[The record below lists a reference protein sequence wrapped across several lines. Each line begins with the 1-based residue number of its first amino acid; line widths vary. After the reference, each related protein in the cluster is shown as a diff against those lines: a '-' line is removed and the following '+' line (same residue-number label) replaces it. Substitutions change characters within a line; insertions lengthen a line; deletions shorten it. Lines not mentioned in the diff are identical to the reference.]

1 MKSDIKFLDPKAPVA
16 IKVQA
21 AIKQGDPDTLQELL
35 DGQPGLATIRIG
47 DATEARSLLHIATD
61 WPGHIPN
68 GPKIIKILVDA
79 GGDVNATFVGKH
91 TETPLHWAAS
101 NDDVLALDVLL
112 DLGANI
118 EAEGGV
124 ICDGTPLAD
133 ARAFLQLSTATRLVE
148 RGAHVDLQDAATL
161 GLMDHLEKEF
171 VAQPG
176 PQQETINMAFWNACH
191 GGQILAAKFLHQHGA
206 DMNYIPPWA
215 DNTPLAEAKSVGYD
229 GLVSWLNSIEAQ
241 A

>member
-1 MKSDIKFLDPKAPVA
+1 MMSDIKYINPKAPVA

-21 AIKQGDPDTLQELL
+21 AIKQGDLDTLQELL
-35 DGQPGLATIRIG
+35 NEQPGLATIRIG
-47 DATEARSLLHIATD
+47 DTAEARSLLHIATD
-61 WPGHIPN
+61 WPGQIPN

-79 GGDVNATFVGKH
+79 GGDVNATFIGKH
-91 TETPLHWAAS
+91 IETALHWAAS
-101 NDDVLALDVLL
+101 NGDVLALDMLL

-118 EAEGGV
+118 EAEGE
-124 ICDGTPLAD
+124 
-133 ARAFLQLSTATRLVE
+133 LVE

-176 PQQETINMAFWNACH
+176 PQQETVNMAFWNACH
-191 GGQILAAKFLHQHGA
+191 GGQLLAAKFLHQQGA
-206 DMNYIPPWA
+206 DVNYIPPWA

-229 GLVSWLNSIEAQ
+229 GLLSWLNSIDAQ